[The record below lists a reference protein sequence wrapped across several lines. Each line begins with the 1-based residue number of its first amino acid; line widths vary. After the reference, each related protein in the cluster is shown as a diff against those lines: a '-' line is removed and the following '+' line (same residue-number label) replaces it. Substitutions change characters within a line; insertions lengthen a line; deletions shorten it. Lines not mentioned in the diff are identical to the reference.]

1 MEIYKYRGRNKNGDL
16 IQGTVEAPNEQ
27 GAVNWMMASDI
38 SPIDV
43 SVQQDPLA
51 GQPAWFRALQGGG
64 SLGAKELLLL
74 TRQLGTLVKAGVPL
88 IQAIDGLKNSSRN
101 PAMSE
106 LLRSLHAALNRGSE
120 LSVAMAEHPKFFSE
134 YYVNMVRVGES
145 SGQLDEIFQRLFEQ
159 IDFDRRMRSKIKS
172 VLRYP
177 TFVMIAIVAAIVIMT
192 VYIIPVFSK
201 VYENMN
207 VELPGLTLALIGFSN
222 FVARHWLFVTAVM
235 VLLGLGVVYTLSTAQ
250 GRFHW
255 DRLKLKLPVI
265 GPVLQKATIAR
276 FCRAFATATRSG
288 VPVITGLALVARV
301 VDNRFLESRILQ
313 IRDSVSSGQPLLRS
327 FLLADVFSPVE
338 LQMIAVGESS
348 GNIEAMVQQLAIL
361 YQEEIEYEAN
371 QLAQNLEPILLI
383 FMAILVTIL
392 MLGIFMPMW
401 NLSQLAG

>member
-1 MEIYKYRGRNKNGDL
+1 MSRWGHEAISDHGVSPAQ
-16 IQGTVEAPNEQ
+16 QG
-27 GAVNWMMASDI
+27 
-38 SPIDV
+38 
-43 SVQQDPLA
+43 L
-51 GQPAWFRALQGGG
+51 
-64 SLGAKELLLL
+64 
-74 TRQLGTLVKAGVPL
+74 
-88 IQAIDGLKNSSRN
+88 
-101 PAMSE
+101 
-106 LLRSLHAALNRGSE
+106 
-120 LSVAMAEHPKFFSE
+120 
-134 YYVNMVRVGES
+134 
-145 SGQLDEIFQRLFEQ
+145 
-159 IDFDRRMRSKIKS
+159 
-172 VLRYP
+172 YP

-192 VYIIPVFSK
+192 VYIIPVFAK

-207 VELPGLTLALIGFSN
+207 VELPALTLALIAFSN
-222 FVARHWLFVTAVM
+222 FVARHWMIVSAAIAVAT
-235 VLLGLGVVYTLSTAQ
+235 LGVVYSLSTTR
-250 GRFHW
+250 GRFNW

-288 VPVITGLALVARV
+288 VPMIMGLGLVARV
-301 VDNRFLESRILQ
+301 VDNRYLESKILQ

-327 FLLADVFSPVE
+327 FLLADVFSPIE
-338 LQMIAVGESS
+338 LQMISVGESS

>member
-27 GAVNWMMASDI
+27 GAVNWMMASGI

-43 SVQQDPLA
+43 SVQRDPLA

-222 FVARHWLFVTAVM
+222 FVARHWLFVTTVI
-235 VLLGLGVVYTLSTAQ
+235 VLMGVGVVYILSTAQ

>member
-27 GAVNWMMASDI
+27 GAVNWMMASGI

-43 SVQQDPLA
+43 SVQRDPLA

>member
-27 GAVNWMMASDI
+27 GAVNWMMASGI

-43 SVQQDPLA
+43 SVQRDQLA

-120 LSVAMAEHPKFFSE
+120 LSMAMAEHPKFFSE

-222 FVARHWLFVTAVM
+222 FVARHWLFVTAVV

-313 IRDSVSSGQPLLRS
+313 IRDTVSSGQPLLRS

>member
-27 GAVNWMMASDI
+27 GAVNWMMASGI

-43 SVQQDPLA
+43 SVQRDPLA

-106 LLRSLHAALNRGSE
+106 LLRSLHAALNRGAE

-222 FVARHWLFVTAVM
+222 FVARHWLFVTAVI
-235 VLLGLGVVYTLSTAQ
+235 VLMGVGVVYILSTAQ

-288 VPVITGLALVARV
+288 VPVITGLALVART

>member
-27 GAVNWMMASDI
+27 GAVNWMMASGI
-38 SPIDV
+38 SPIEV
-43 SVQQDPLA
+43 AVQRDALA
-51 GQPAWFRALQGGG
+51 GQPEWFRALQGGG
-64 SLGAKELLLL
+64 RLGAKELLLL

-101 PAMSE
+101 AAMSE
-106 LLRSLHAALNRGSE
+106 LLRSLHAALNRGAE
-120 LSVAMAEHPKFFSE
+120 LSVAMAEHPKFFSD

-201 VYENMN
+201 VYDNMN
-207 VELPGLTLALIGFSN
+207 VELPVLTRVLIGFSN
-222 FVARHWLFVTAVM
+222 FVAQHWWLVSLALIAFAF
-235 VLLGLGVVYTLSTAQ
+235 GVIYLLSTPA
-250 GRFHW
+250 GRFQW
-255 DRLKLKLPVI
+255 DRIKLRLPVI

-348 GNIEAMVQQLAIL
+348 GNIEAMVQQLATL
-361 YQEEIEYEAN
+361 YQEEVEYEAG

-401 NLSQLAG
+401 NLTQLAG

>member
-27 GAVNWMMASDI
+27 GAVNWMMASGI

-43 SVQQDPLA
+43 SVQRDPLA

-64 SLGAKELLLL
+64 RLGAKELLLL

-106 LLRSLHAALNRGSE
+106 LLRSLHAALNRGAE
-120 LSVAMAEHPKFFSE
+120 LSVAMAEHPKFFGE

-177 TFVMIAIVAAIVIMT
+177 TFVMIAILAAITIMT

-201 VYENMN
+201 VYDNMN

-222 FVARHWLFVTAVM
+222 FVARHWVIVIVFI
-235 VLLGLGVVYTLSTAQ
+235 GLMAAGVVYALPTTQ
-250 GRFHW
+250 GRLYW
-255 DRLKLKLPVI
+255 DRIKLKLPVI

-288 VPVITGLALVARV
+288 VPVITGLGLVARV

-327 FLLADVFSPVE
+327 FLLADIFSPVE

>member
-27 GAVNWMMASDI
+27 GAVNWMMASGI

-43 SVQQDPLA
+43 SIQRDPLA
-51 GQPAWFRALQGGG
+51 GQPTWFRALQGGG

-106 LLRSLHAALNRGSE
+106 LLRSLHAALNRGAE
-120 LSVAMAEHPKFFSE
+120 LSVAMAEHPKFFND

-177 TFVMIAIVAAIVIMT
+177 TFVMIAIAAAIVIMT

-201 VYENMN
+201 VYDNMN

-222 FVARHWLFVTAVM
+222 FVSKHWLFVTAAI
-235 VLLGLGVVYTLSTAQ
+235 VLMGLGIVYILSTAQ

-276 FCRAFATATRSG
+276 FCRAFATSTRSG

-327 FLLADVFSPVE
+327 FSLADIFSPVE

-348 GNIEAMVQQLAIL
+348 GNIEAMVNQLAIL

-383 FMAILVTIL
+383 FMAVLVTIL

>member
-27 GAVNWMMASDI
+27 GAVNWMMASGI

-43 SVQQDPLA
+43 SVQRDPLA

-64 SLGAKELLLL
+64 RLGAKELLLL

-106 LLRSLHAALNRGSE
+106 LLRSLHAALNRGAE
-120 LSVAMAEHPKFFSE
+120 LSVAMAEHPKFFGE

-177 TFVMIAIVAAIVIMT
+177 TFVMIAILAAITIMT

-201 VYENMN
+201 VYDNMN

-222 FVARHWLFVTAVM
+222 FVARHWVIVIVFI
-235 VLLGLGVVYTLSTAQ
+235 GLMAAGVVYALSTTQ
-250 GRFHW
+250 GRLYW
-255 DRLKLKLPVI
+255 DRIKLKLPVI

-288 VPVITGLALVARV
+288 VPVITGLGLVARV

-327 FLLADVFSPVE
+327 FLLADIFSPVE